1 MRFFSRIGT
10 WLRARGTATSSSGAV
25 AVLAPA
31 LDPSVVE
38 RLPRTPPEA
47 FQQRLRD
54 ALEASRTQVYAT
66 ELDPCV
72 RVIALSQREIGA
84 DADIDDALRQVEAGG
99 TQWSSLTW
107 SALRDARPP
116 FSPSPRAWGGEVAHL
131 LDGDAGLIFFVD
143 VEAVAVAVAQA
154 ADQLG
159 LTSRIEDGAA
169 VVRVSDGRFQAIINT
184 GAIVA
189 EALWT
194 GCGPLTAV
202 MRRVRQLP
210 HELRSFVALLRGLER
225 AFVGTRFTVVGDHI
239 VAQRAVAAETDDGDV
254 KITTVDYRHL
264 AASARV
270 SGVGIDTFLEGALLE
285 DLIEHDGEVVALLR
299 SPAWLK
305 AWPEMLAEPFAE
317 GGVISIGVEAEGR
330 VRPLRT
336 SDGESPARFSFLMR
350 EARRQLPFLRVE
362 GHAFVVDRAE
372 TGSGQGRAIGL
383 VSDRAATLLLDPA
396 LVRGLCEQLGPVP
409 DVVDVAVVTE
419 NLIVV
424 APAGTADDVVDEAI
438 VAGARLEGDVFDD
451 GADALKVEKTMTL
464 PAVGAGHFELSIVPE
479 EYFALNRQAFAST
492 SVSALQIE
500 YLRGLALEVIGHHDK
515 AAELFE
521 KALRGRSDDGELCL
535 ALGRCLSALGKHA
548 RAVSILRRAA
558 AVLPNH
564 ADLQNALGVALY
576 KTGSSTDARAA
587 FLRAVQLS
595 PDEVGYLVNLG
606 RTCCDEE
613 LFTEARA
620 VLEHALRMEPS
631 SAEAHASMA
640 VLCHRTGERQRAM
653 HHARAALAEQ
663 PDDDV
668 VAELMRI
675 VDDDADPT
683 L

>member
-1 MRFFSRIGT
+1 M
-10 WLRARGTATSSSGAV
+10 V
-25 AVLAPA
+25 A
-31 LDPSVVE
+31 

-54 ALEASRTQVYAT
+54 ALEASRHRVYAA

-72 RVIALSQREIGA
+72 RVIALSQRELGA
-84 DADIDDALRQVEAGG
+84 DADIDAALRQVEAGG
-99 TQWSSLTW
+99 MQWSSLTW

-116 FSPSPRAWGGEVAHL
+116 FSPPPAEWGGEVAHL

-143 VEAVAVAVAQA
+143 VEAIAVAVCQA

-159 LTSRIEDGAA
+159 LTSSIEDGAS
-169 VVRVSDGRFQAIINT
+169 VVRVSDGRFQATINT

-210 HELRSFVALLRGLER
+210 HELRSFVSLLRGLER
-225 AFVGTRFTVVGDHI
+225 AFVGTRFVVAGDHI
-239 VAQRAVAAETDDGDV
+239 LAQRATQTTPTGARVEASVARV
-254 KITTVDYRHL
+254 NYRHV

-270 SGVGIDTFLEGALLE
+270 SGLGVDSFLEGANLD
-285 DLIEHDGEVVALLR
+285 DLIEQDGEVVALLR

-317 GGVISIGVEAEGR
+317 GGVVSLGVEIEGR
-330 VRPLRT
+330 VRPVRA
-336 SDGESPARFSFLMR
+336 SDGDSAARFTFLMR
-350 EARRQLPFLRVE
+350 EAKRQLPFLRVV
-362 GHAFVVDRAE
+362 GHAFVVDRAD
-372 TGSGQGRAIGL
+372 SGVSDKTPGRAIGL

-409 DVVDVAVVTE
+409 SRVDVAVVTE

-438 VAGARLEGDVFDD
+438 VAGARLEADVFDD
-451 GADALKVEKTMTL
+451 GADALKVEKTMVL
-464 PAVGAGHFELSIVPE
+464 PDVGAGHFELSVVPD
-479 EYFALNRQAFAST
+479 EYFALNRQAL
-492 SVSALQIE
+492 SAMKGSPYQSE

-515 AAELFE
+515 AVEQFE

-535 ALGRCLSALGKHA
+535 ALGRSLSALGEHV
-548 RAVSILRRAA
+548 RAVGILRRAA
-558 AVLPNH
+558 AALPNH

-640 VLCHRTGERQRAM
+640 VLCHRVGERKRAM

-675 VDDDADPT
+675 VDDDADPSP
-683 L
+683 